1 MHQYKVKLAQN
12 KRTIMTM
19 NHAKAWLEKDTD
31 FCEGLISEI
40 NDVEG
45 LGFFIDCANRPNE
58 EGFRWVCGSQV
69 SKYFP
74 SSKEA
79 LIDFLRVAAPKF

>member
-1 MHQYKVKLAQN
+1 MAPDK
-12 KRTIMTM
+12 T
-19 NHAKAWLEKDTD
+19 WLMQDKD

-40 NDVEG
+40 NEKN
-45 LGFFIDCANRPNE
+45 LGFFIDCANKPNE
-58 EGFRWVCGSQV
+58 RGFRWVCGSSI

-79 LIDFLRVAAPKF
+79 LIDFLRVAAASML